1 MSRVTS
7 GLAQSSRATPGCP
20 LRLLFLADVFPT
32 LAFCPLD
39 GGSDEFVGVF
49 GGLPVRPSSSAMRA
63 SSALFCSTRSS
74 IFASRD
80 GQYQPLQIVGVE
92 RIDPL
97 GRHPELESNGSDAF
111 NAASLSHSAAGGE

>member
-1 MSRVTS
+1 MSAGGSAR
-7 GLAQSSRATPGCP
+7 P
-20 LRLLFLADVFPT
+20 LRLLFVADAFPT
-32 LAFCPLD
+32 FDFCPLD

-80 GQYQPLQIVGVE
+80 STRRSIP
-92 RIDPL
+92 
-97 GRHPELESNGSDAF
+97 
-111 NAASLSHSAAGGE
+111 